1 MSMFS
6 KALSWAAG
14 AADKWLGTGNTI
26 SSAYKATESFISKG
40 IDLAKATGLDEYVS
54 QAYGQNQKPYQAP
67 EFTAGSAHKGV
78 ATTAGSFQ
86 ASKSSAEMAK
96 TGMQNS
102 SVQQAWK
109 KASANPR
116 IAAQIDIVRPTT
128 TKKGTTKSLAEAKI
142 G

>member
-1 MSMFS
+1 MSLFS
-6 KALSWAAG
+6 KALGWAAST
-14 AADKWLGTGNTI
+14 ADSWLGTGSTI
-26 SSAYKATESFISKG
+26 SNAYKATESFITTG
-40 IDLAKATGLDEYVS
+40 IDIAKATGLGDYVS

-78 ATTAGSFQ
+78 ATSAGSFK